1 MTVCLQLKHHIVML
15 IYLFYHWMAVIMVK
29 IGLFMYDSIFM
40 SIIEFSTYHS
50 CIITI
55 ITTMAATTTYTA
67 DKIGLP
73 AIKLIEFNGLMLI

>member
-1 MTVCLQLKHHIVML
+1 
-15 IYLFYHWMAVIMVK
+15 MVK

-55 ITTMAATTTYTA
+55 ITIITTIAAITTYTA
-67 DKIGLP
+67 NKIVL
-73 AIKLIEFNGLMLI
+73 AVIKLIDVNLAVFVAIT